1 MLEMHRTPATS
12 RVSLKTRTIARKI
25 RKPLETGSEEGSSL
39 IEFAV
44 CLPVLMLI
52 LTGIFAFGIALNNY
66 LMLTNATCIG
76 AQQLSNSRGQTTDP
90 CATTVSAV
98 TAASPLL
105 KSANLTYAYVLNGA
119 SYSGTSCSS
128 ASTTTGAAANLVQ
141 GAAAQLTVTYPC
153 NLAVYGANL
162 VPNCTLKAQLT
173 ELIQ

>member
-1 MLEMHRTPATS
+1 LLEADRKLAAS
-12 RVSLKTRTIARKI
+12 RVRLKARTIAKKI
-25 RKPLETGSEEGSSL
+25 RRHLKAGGEQGSSL

-52 LTGIFAFGIALNNY
+52 LTGTFAFGIALNNY

-76 AQQLSNSRGQTTDP
+76 AQQLSISRGQTTDP
-90 CATTVSAV
+90 CATAVSAV

-105 KSANLTYAYVLNGA
+105 KSAGLTYAFVLNGA

-128 ASTTTGAAANLVQ
+128 SSTTTGAAANLVQ

-153 NLAVYGANL
+153 NLAVYGSNL
-162 VPNCTLKAQLT
+162 VPNCTLKAQLS